1 MNEQPWAEAAR
12 QSLERAYSQFY
23 KNIYLIFQNNF
34 RLMDTTIWPLTLLLA
49 FAFLAQALNNEPIV
63 IALVVLGMMGWQIVQ
78 QTQMGMATCYMDEF
92 WSNSLTHLFV
102 TPIRLVE
109 FLLGGI
115 LTGLFKCAIVLV
127 LFFAA
132 ASVLYQVQIPDIV
145 SFLAALFFLFLFGI
159 SLGMINLALIFPR
172 GENAIFVVWTLPDI
186 LVVLSGVYY
195 PLEILPAPLN
205 SLAQLLPSSHAF
217 NLIKETLGMAKAD
230 WIALIALSAVWLMGS
245 WLLLQNSFRYAKKTG
260 KLVRVA

>member
-1 MNEQPWAEAAR
+1 MPFAQALR

-23 KNIYLIFQNNF
+23 KNVHLITQNHF

-49 FAFLAQALNNEPIV
+49 FSFLAKALNNDPTV
-63 IALVVLGMMGWQIVQ
+63 IALVVLGMMGWQVVQ
-78 QTQMGMATCYMDEF
+78 QVQMGMATCYMDEF

-102 TPIRLVE
+102 TPIRLGE

-115 LTGLFKCAIVLV
+115 MTGLFKCAIVLA
-127 LFFAA
+127 LFFAT
-132 ASVLYQVQIPDIV
+132 ASVFYGIQIPDPV
-145 SFLAALFFLFLFGI
+145 AFLAALFFLLLFGI
-159 SLGMINLALIFPR
+159 SLGMINLAFIFPH
-172 GENAIFVVWTLPDI
+172 GENAIYLVWTLPDI

-195 PLEILPAPLN
+195 PLDILPAPLN
-205 SLAQLLPSSHAF
+205 YLAQLLPSSHAF
-217 NLIKETLGMAKAD
+217 NLIKQTLGVGHAD
-230 WIALIALSAVWLMGS
+230 ILAMVGLSALWLIGS

>member
-1 MNEQPWAEAAR
+1 MNEQPLAEAAR

-23 KNIYLIFQNNF
+23 KNVRLITQNHF

-49 FAFLAQALNNEPIV
+49 FAFLAQALNNDPAV
-63 IALVVLGMMGWQIVQ
+63 IALVVLGMMGWQVVQ

-102 TPIRLVE
+102 TPIRLGE

-115 LTGLFKCAIVLV
+115 MTGLLKCAIVLM

-132 ASVLYQVQIPDIV
+132 AAVFYGIHIPDPAAFI
-145 SFLAALFFLFLFGI
+145 AALFFLLLFGI
-159 SLGMINLALIFPR
+159 SLGMINLAIIFPR
-172 GENAIFVVWTLPDI
+172 GENAIFTVWTLPDI

-195 PLEILPAPLN
+195 PLEILPGPLN
-205 SLAQLLPSSHAF
+205 WAAQLLPSSHAF
-217 NLIKETLGMAKAD
+217 NLIKETLGMATTD
-230 WIALIALSAVWLMGS
+230 WAALIGLSAVWLIGS
-245 WLLLQNSFRYAKKTG
+245 WLLLQNSFRYAKMTG